1 MASIGN
7 DDGCVG
13 VSGNAAVRA
22 VSRPPGV
29 LHPRLLHHTEGQAQ
43 QRVSKRIEPSYLT
56 MIFEHL
62 CAIMF
67 FSGLLMSLQSPHNVQ
82 LPL

>member
-43 QRVSKRIEPSYLT
+43 QRVSKRIEPSYVT
-56 MIFEHL
+56 MISERL
-62 CAIMF
+62 CYSIMF
-67 FSGLLMSLQSPHNVQ
+67 FLVY
-82 LPL
+82 

>member
-1 MASIGN
+1 M
-7 DDGCVG
+7 VLG

-22 VSRPPGV
+22 VPRPPGV

-43 QRVSKRIEPSYLT
+43 QRVSKRIEPSSVT
-56 MIFEHL
+56 MISEHL

-67 FSGLLMSLQSPHNVQ
+67 FFGLFMGPQTPYNVQ
-82 LPL
+82 FPL

>member
-1 MASIGN
+1 MVV
-7 DDGCVG
+7 C

-43 QRVSKRIEPSYLT
+43 QRVSKRMEPNYLT
-56 MIFEHL
+56 MISVSS
-62 CAIMF
+62 C
-67 FSGLLMSLQSPHNVQ
+67 LLMSPQSPHNVQ
-82 LPL
+82 LFLYIVSSEIWLQVIT